1 MPPPPNI
8 AERSMAVGLRAL
20 NRVASS
26 DAIDRL
32 GLRDPAVR
40 LLHGVSKNG
49 ARTAATAGR
58 TFAAAQRLSRPARQP
73 RRVGGD
79 RFLLFDLQPSD
90 EQEML
95 RDSVREFAIDRL
107 RPAAEAADVACAA
120 PPQLL
125 SQANELGLT
134 MVGVPEE
141 LGGAVD
147 ERSATTTVL
156 MSEALARGDMGIAV
170 ACLAPA
176 AVSTAISLWGDAQ
189 QQATYLPDFVGEDV
203 PSAALAVMEPQPL
216 FDPFDLQATAR
227 PAGGGYSLSGV
238 KALVP
243 RAGDAELFVI
253 AADLAGSNPTHPRA
267 GGTGHPS
274 LFIVES
280 KTPGIAVEPDPGMGI
295 RAAATGR
302 LILEDVQLPATALL
316 GGGQA
321 AVYAECITLAR
332 LSWCALAVGT
342 GQAALEYVSDYVKDR
357 KAFGEPIS
365 NRQAVAFTVA
375 NMAIELD
382 GLRLATY
389 RAAGRVDQGLECS
402 REVTLARWLCANRA
416 MQLGSD
422 AVQMLGGHGF
432 VKEHPVERWYRD
444 LRAAGL
450 MEGALLV

>member
-1 MPPPPNI
+1 MPSPPNI

-20 NRVASS
+20 NRVAAS

-73 RRVGGD
+73 RTRRSD
-79 RFLLFDLQPSD
+79 LFDLQPSD

-95 RDSVREFAIDRL
+95 RDSTRDFAMARL
-107 RPAAEAADVACAA
+107 RPVAEAADAACAT
-120 PPQLL
+120 PPDLL
-125 SQANELGLT
+125 GQANELGLT
-134 MVGVPEE
+134 MIGVPEE
-141 LGGAVD
+141 LGGAVE

-189 QQATYLPDFVGEDV
+189 QQATYLPEFVGEDV
-203 PSAALAVMEPQPL
+203 PSAALAVMEPRPL
-216 FDPFDLQATAR
+216 FDPFALQTTAR
-227 PAGGGYSLSGV
+227 PAGGGYVLTGV

-243 RAGDAELFVI
+243 RAADAELFVI
-253 AADLAGSNPTHPRA
+253 AADLSGE
-267 GGTGHPS
+267 GPS

-280 KTPGIAVEPDPGMGI
+280 KSAGISFEPEPAMGV

-302 LILEDVQLPATALL
+302 LILQDVQLPATALL
-316 GGGQA
+316 GAGQPE
-321 AVYAECITLAR
+321 VYAECVALAR
-332 LSWCALAVGT
+332 LAWCAVAVGT
-342 GQAALEYVSDYVKDR
+342 GQAALEYVSDYVKER

-389 RAAGRVDQGLECS
+389 RAAGRVDRGLECS
-402 REVTLARWLCANRA
+402 REVALARWLCANRA